1 MALFINQGILVT
13 ASQNGQKG
21 YSYNTVTAVL
31 LTEIVKLFVSSG
43 LFVHRKSLGVFVNE
57 VSKNSKVFLLYF
69 IPAFLYCLY
78 NNLAYTNL
86 ATFDPTTYFLLLQF
100 RVVVTGIVFQI
111 LFKKKLSTHQ
121 WISLLFLTLGCM
133 VKEINFDA
141 IFGSKASGDSPTSET
156 SAKPSAFEFVGLF
169 LIFLQVVC
177 SSSAGVYNE
186 YLLKDTGAHV
196 PVLVQ
201 NTCLYLD
208 SIICNVVLL
217 IIQGNLGSGLNMEAV
232 KTILGTPIILAV
244 ILNNAAIGIV
254 TSFFLAQLN
263 SILKTF
269 ASALELMFTA
279 VLCWMIFGIPIYLN
293 TLLAICIVTLAIY
306 LYSLQPVVN
315 RGRADESPVKSSA
328 ADSQK
333 LLEQD
338 V

>member
-1 MALFINQGILVT
+1 MGLLANTELKWKDLFPTSWSFLVFILYMALFINQGILVT

-31 LTEIVKLFVSSG
+31 LTEIIKLIVSSG
-43 LFVHRKSLGVFVNE
+43 LFVHRKSLSVFVNE

-100 RVVVTGIVFQI
+100 RVVVTGVVFQI
-111 LFKKKLSTHQ
+111 LFKKNLSTHQ
-121 WISLLFLTLGCM
+121 WISLLFLTVGCM

-141 IFGSKASGDSPTSET
+141 IFGSKTLGVSPTVESSSKS
-156 SAKPSAFEFVGLF
+156 SALEFVGLL

-186 YLLKDTGAHV
+186 YLLKGTGV

-208 SIICNVVLL
+208 SIICNIVLL
-217 IIQGNLGSGLNMEAV
+217 FIQGNLSSGLNMESV
-232 KTILGTPIILAV
+232 QTILGTPINLACFGTNV
-244 ILNNAAIGIV
+244 HSGPLLDDFWYSHLFEYFTCYMHSHSGYLFV
-254 TSFFLAQLN
+254 FL
-263 SILKTF
+263 T
-269 ASALELMFTA
+269 T
-279 VLCWMIFGIPIYLN
+279 C
-293 TLLAICIVTLAIY
+293 C
-306 LYSLQPVVN
+306 QP
-315 RGRADESPVKSSA
+315 RKDRRISSKII
-328 ADSQK
+328 SSRF
-333 LLEQD
+333 
-338 V
+338 

>member
-1 MALFINQGILVT
+1 
-13 ASQNGQKG
+13 
-21 YSYNTVTAVL
+21 
-31 LTEIVKLFVSSG
+31 
-43 LFVHRKSLGVFVNE
+43 
-57 VSKNSKVFLLYF
+57 
-69 IPAFLYCLY
+69 
-78 NNLAYTNL
+78 
-86 ATFDPTTYFLLLQF
+86 
-100 RVVVTGIVFQI
+100 
-111 LFKKKLSTHQ
+111 
-121 WISLLFLTLGCM
+121 M